1 MFGKIFKRDSEFML
15 LGLGAEEKSY
25 RGALMFVGVYLGAC
39 LLAACFTAP
48 SRWLV
53 EWVDNVS
60 PCRLS
65 EYLMRKKLY
74 VYFNRLCYFFIII
87 GLPYIMG
94 KLRLFSFA
102 NLGLKLEKDSLR
114 VYGKCFLCGVLMAVS
129 VFALQMIFC
138 DVEFAHK
145 SFVKVLGA
153 LAGAAASAF
162 VVGLLEETI
171 FRCLIFRCFYTAFSP
186 LFALVFTSAF
196 FAYKHFRVP
205 RSIYGSIAGNTGF
218 DAGFTVA
225 YYDSFGIFYEFSA
238 IAFASLFV
246 FGAMLNI
253 VYLRTKNL
261 WAPAAVHSGI
271 VFMMLSYGR
280 LFTMKSAPNIFFG
293 TSKMT
298 DGFLSILIM
307 IVFTAIFL
315 KFGKRDYGHSLK

>member
-1 MFGKIFKRDSEFML
+1 MLKKDGEFML
-15 LGLGAEEKSY
+15 LGLGAGQKSY
-25 RGALMFVGVYLGAC
+25 FGVKLFFCVYIMAVLFAALL
-39 LLAACFTAP
+39 TAP

-53 EWVDNVS
+53 EWVNNVS
-60 PCRLS
+60 PSDLS
-65 EYLMRKKLY
+65 AYLMRKKLY

-94 KLRLFSFA
+94 RLRLFSFA

-114 VYGKCFLCGVLMAVS
+114 VYGKCFLYGVLMAVS

-145 SFVKVLGA
+145 SFGKVLGA

-162 VVGLLEETI
+162 VVGILEETI
-171 FRCLIFRCFYTAFSP
+171 FRCLIFRCFYTAFST
-186 LFALVFTSAF
+186 AAAVAFTSAF

-205 RSIYGSIAGNTGF
+205 HSIYKSIVGDTGF
-218 DAGFTVA
+218 DTGFVIA

-238 IAFASLFV
+238 IIFASLFV

-261 WAPAAVHSGI
+261 WAPAAIHSGI
-271 VFMMLSYGR
+271 VFIMLSYNK
-280 LFTMKSAPNIFFG
+280 LFTMKSEPSLFFG
-293 TSKMT
+293 TFRMT
-298 DGFLSILIM
+298 DGFVSILIM
-307 IVFTAIFL
+307 AVFTALFL
-315 KFGKRDYGHSLK
+315 KFGRRDYGHSLK